1 MRKIKFRVWD
11 KQASE
16 YITSN
21 RIRVDGDG
29 LLYIDRITVKKL
41 FSSTTY

>member
-16 YITSN
+16 YVLRGNHNFVYSGYGGNILN
-21 RIRVDGDG
+21 RQ
-29 LLYIDRITVKKL
+29 
-41 FSSTTY
+41 